1 MQVFM
6 KIKLFNCVPKIIIVS
21 IKHKYFLFFFYFLVD
36 ILAADKDYRCVS
48 RGRNLNAM
56 ATSYRH

>member
-6 KIKLFNCVPKIIIVS
+6 KSKLFNCVPKIIIVS
-21 IKHKYFLFFFYFLVD
+21 IKQVFFFFLVD
-36 ILAADKDYRCVS
+36 ILAADKNYRCVS
-48 RGRNLNAM
+48 RGRNLNAV

>member
-6 KIKLFNCVPKIIIVS
+6 KSKLFNCVPKIIIVS
-21 IKHKYFLFFFYFLVD
+21 IKQVFFFLVD
-36 ILAADKDYRCVS
+36 ILAADKNYRCVS